1 MGCSTHHACNVP
13 QCLATPRTH
22 SLSQVLWNDVME
34 CTDIS
39 AGLDVYGKY
48 ALHDLVQL
56 DAAMGGGAQ
65 QHMAVGACNV
75 ARCIPFPLTLASS
88 HLGARR
94 LAPARTW
101 PVFCQ
106 AWSSSLS
113 QTPCPFWTRVIASK
127 SSSCASVALKL
138 SQLESSSIPVQYPI
152 ALEPCRVRRS
162 GGYTRACRQ
171 EIRFKIRLGGL
182 SLDRQQVLLTARTH
196 SSLRHR
202 CDPVV

>member
-1 MGCSTHHACNVP
+1 MGCSTRHVCNVSE
-13 QCLATPRTH
+13 CFATARTH
-22 SLSQVLWNDVME
+22 SLSQVLWSDVME
-34 CTDIS
+34 CTDIRADS
-39 AGLDVYGKY
+39 EYPSRLC
-48 ALHDLVQL
+48 LHDLVQL

-65 QHMAVGACNV
+65 QHMAVGACMSHV
-75 ARCIPFPLTLASS
+75 AFHS
-88 HLGARR
+88 HLLWPRPTSSARR

-113 QTPCPFWTRVIASK
+113 QTPCPFWTRVIASE
-127 SSSCASVALKL
+127 SSSCA
-138 SQLESSSIPVQYPI
+138 PVSHFVTVGAVEYPEYPI
-152 ALEPCRVRRS
+152 VLEPCRVRRS

-182 SLDRQQVLLTARTH
+182 SLDRQQVLITARTH
-196 SSLRHR
+196 SSLRRR